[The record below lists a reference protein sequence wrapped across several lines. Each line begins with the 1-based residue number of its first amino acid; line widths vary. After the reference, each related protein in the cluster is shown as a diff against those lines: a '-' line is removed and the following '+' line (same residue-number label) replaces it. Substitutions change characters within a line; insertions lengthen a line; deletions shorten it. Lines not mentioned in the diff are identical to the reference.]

1 MPFTQNPA
9 IQVVKTQAL
18 TTDANANTL
27 ADVGDIV
34 TYSYVVTN
42 TGDATLSS
50 VALTDDVEGP
60 ITLSDVALD
69 GITVL
74 AVGDSENGS
83 SAHTVTQAEFDANIL
98 VNIATATGQGPQS
111 QPVEDTDT
119 QTVNI
124 TQNPAIQVVKTQA
137 LTTDANANTLAD
149 VGDIVTYSYV
159 VTNTGDVTLSSVGLV
174 DDIEGTITLSDVALD
189 GITVLAVGDSEN
201 GSSAHTVTQAE
212 FDAASLTNIATATG
226 QGPQGQSVL
235 DTDTQTVPFAQNP
248 AIQVVKSQA
257 LTTDANTN
265 GLPDVGDIVTYS
277 YVVIN
282 TGDATLSSVAL
293 TDDVEG
299 PITLSDVA
307 LDGITVLAVGD
318 SENGSSAHTVT
329 QAEFDANIL
338 VNIAT
343 ATGQGPQSQPVED
356 TDTQTVPFA
365 QNPAIQ
371 VVKSQALTT
380 DANTNGLPD
389 VGDIVT
395 YSYVVTNTGD
405 ATLSSVGLVDDI
417 EGTITLSD
425 VALDGIT
432 VLAVG
437 DSENGSSAHTVT
449 QAEFD
454 AASLTNIAT
463 ATGQGPQGQSV
474 LDTDTQT
481 VPFAQNPAIQVVKS
495 QALTTDANTNGL
507 PDVGDVVTYSY
518 VVTNTGDATLSSVA
532 LTDDVEGPITLRG
545 GLVCLNSAARFDKW
559 NRAAV
564 R

>member
-1 MPFTQNPA
+1 M
-9 IQVVKTQAL
+9 V
-18 TTDANANTL
+18 D
-27 ADVGDIV
+27 DI
-34 TYSYVVTN
+34 
-42 TGDATLSS
+42 
-50 VALTDDVEGP
+50 EGP
-60 ITLSDVALD
+60 ITLSDVALN

-83 SAHTVTQAEFDANIL
+83 SAHTVTQAEFDAASL
-98 VNIATATGQGPQS
+98 TNIATATGQGPQG
-111 QPVEDTDT
+111 QPVVDTDT
-119 QTVNI
+119 QTVPFA
-124 TQNPAIQVVKTQA
+124 QNPAIQVVKSQA
-137 LTTDANANTLAD
+137 LTTDANTNGLPD
-149 VGDIVTYSYV
+149 VGDVVTYSYV
-159 VTNTGDVTLSSVGLV
+159 VTNTGDATLSSVGLV
-174 DDIEGTITLSDVALD
+174 DDIEGPITLSDVALD

-226 QGPQGQSVL
+226 QGPQGQPVV

-265 GLPDVGDIVTYS
+265 GLPDVGDVVTYS
-277 YVVIN
+277 YVVTN
-282 TGDATLSSVAL
+282 TGDATLSSVGL
-293 TDDVEG
+293 VDDIEG

-329 QAEFDANIL
+329 QAEFDAASL
-338 VNIAT
+338 TNIAT
-343 ATGQGPQSQPVED
+343 ATGQGPQGQPVVD

-417 EGTITLSD
+417 EGPITLSD

-463 ATGQGPQGQSV
+463 TTGQGPQGQPV
-474 LDTDTQT
+474 QDTDTQT
-481 VPFAQNPAIQVVKS
+481 VPFARNPAIGVVK
-495 QALTTDANTNGL
+495 T
-507 PDVGDVVTYSY
+507 PDIG
-518 VVTNTGDATLSSVA
+518 GA
-532 LTDDVEGPITLRG
+532 GPGRSTR
-545 GLVCLNSAARFDKW
+545 R
-559 NRAAV
+559 
-564 R
+564 